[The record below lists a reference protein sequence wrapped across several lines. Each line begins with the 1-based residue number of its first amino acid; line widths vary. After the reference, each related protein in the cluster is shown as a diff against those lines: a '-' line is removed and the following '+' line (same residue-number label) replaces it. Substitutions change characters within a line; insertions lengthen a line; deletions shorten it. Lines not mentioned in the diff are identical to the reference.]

1 MKAIQQVLIDD
12 AQLHY
17 YYYDTMVD
25 GHISGPPLAK
35 GSLCRPL
42 RADEASP

>member
-12 AQLHY
+12 AQLH